1 MTQNAEFDFV
11 IVGAGSAG
19 CVLANRLS
27 EDAKASVCL
36 IEAGPKDSNPLLH
49 IPAALFTLMRHGTL
63 NWRLATVP
71 QKEMNGTT
79 VYIPRGRTLGGSS
92 SINGM
97 VYIRGHRADYDE
109 WAGAGLADWGW
120 DGVLPYFL
128 KSERNESFADPAL
141 HGQSGPLNVTFVGQ
155 PNHMD
160 EVLVEAAQSL
170 QYRHNDDF
178 NGEEQDGFGVHQVT
192 QINGRRCSA
201 AVAYL
206 TPVRGRPNLEILTGQ
221 QVARVSLDGRRAVGV
236 ELSNGDERRKITAR
250 REVILSAG
258 AIASP
263 QMLMLS
269 GIGDGAALSGLGIEV
284 AHELSAVGKNLQ
296 DHIAA
301 RVEFESPSTVP
312 YGLSLRS
319 LPRMA
324 WSVLEYA
331 LARRGFWS
339 SNLIESG
346 GFLRTD
352 PAADRPDI
360 QIAFIPGQRGKDGR
374 QFGWGHGFSISAV
387 LLRPRSRGEITL
399 ASADPMDRPRIDP
412 RFFSDPEDLEILLRG
427 FNEARRLTYTAPFDA
442 YRGAERIPGPEIDGG
457 PALTDWV
464 RENASTIFH
473 PVGTCR
479 MGADQNS
486 VVDPELRVRG
496 IEGLRVVDASVM
508 PTIVGGNTNA
518 PTIMI
523 AEKAADMIKG
533 VRASA

>member
-1 MTQNAEFDFV
+1 MTQNQEFDFV

-27 EDAKASVCL
+27 EDAKARVCL
-36 IEAGPKDSNPLLH
+36 IEAGPKDTNPLLH
-49 IPAALFTLMRHGTL
+49 IPAALFTLIRHAKL
-63 NWRLATVP
+63 NWRHATVP
-71 QKEMNGTT
+71 QKEMNGAT
-79 VYIPRGRTLGGSS
+79 VYIPRGRALGGSS

-109 WAGAGLADWGW
+109 WADAGLTGWGW

-141 HGQSGPLNVTFVGQ
+141 HGQGGPLNVTFVNQ
-155 PNHMD
+155 YNHMD
-160 EVLVEAAQSL
+160 EVLFEAAEAL
-170 QYRHNDDF
+170 QYRRNEDF
-178 NGEEQDGFGVHQVT
+178 NGAEQEGFGVHQVT

-206 TPVRGRPNLEILTGQ
+206 KPIRGRPNLEILTGQ
-221 QVARVSLDGRRAVGV
+221 QVARVSLDGRRAVGI
-236 ELSNGDERRKITAR
+236 ELANGGDRRKITAR
-250 REVILSAG
+250 REVILAAG

-269 GIGDGAALSGLGIEV
+269 GIGHGAALSKLGIGV
-284 AHELSAVGKNLQ
+284 AHDAPTVGTNLQ

-301 RVEFESPSTVP
+301 RIEFESSSTVP

-346 GFLRTD
+346 GFVRTD

-360 QIAFIPGQRGKDGR
+360 QIAFIPGQRGKDGK

-387 LLRPRSRGEITL
+387 LLRPKSRGDITL
-399 ASADPMDRPRIDP
+399 ASADPVDRPRIDP
-412 RFFSDPEDLEILLRG
+412 KFFSEPEDLEILLRG
-427 FNEARRLTYTAPFDA
+427 FSEARRLTYTAPFDA
-442 YRGAERIPGPEIDGG
+442 YRGAERIPGPELDGG

-464 RENASTIFH
+464 RDNASTIFH

-479 MGADQNS
+479 MGTDPDS